1 MKTSQLEHFVVAA
14 DELHFVRASQ
24 RLGIS
29 RQKLM
34 SSIAAVEREYGGR
47 PLFDPQAS
55 ETRLTRAGE
64 QAVVQAKLELA
75 KPSTPPPA
83 PPRPP
88 GGKAKASKGQGRA
101 PVVKGEPKPFKKR
114 QGR

>member
-1 MKTSQLEHFVVAA
+1 MKTSQLQHFVVAA
-14 DELHFVRASQ
+14 EELHFVRAAQ

-34 SSIAAVEREYGGR
+34 SSLAAVEAEYGGR
-47 PLFDPQAS
+47 ALFDPAPA

-64 QAVVQAKLELA
+64 QALEAAHAELA

-83 PPRPP
+83 PPRPA
-88 GGKAKASKGQGRA
+88 GGKARASKGQGRA